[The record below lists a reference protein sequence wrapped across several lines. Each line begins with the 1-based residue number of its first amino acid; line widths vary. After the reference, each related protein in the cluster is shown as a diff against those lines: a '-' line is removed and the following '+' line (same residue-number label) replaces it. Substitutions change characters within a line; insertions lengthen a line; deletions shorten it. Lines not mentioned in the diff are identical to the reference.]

1 MLPQEYHEEACKLFC
16 IWLRRLE
23 ERDRRNGHSPTRATA
38 KGNENAN
45 PGHTDSVTN
54 PSSLS
59 SVSSRQ
65 LTGAEKK
72 RQR

>member
-23 ERDRRNGHSPTRATA
+23 ERDRRNGRRPILENA
-38 KGNENAN
+38 KGHEN
-45 PGHTDSVTN
+45 PDTGLTDRVTN
-54 PSSLS
+54 TPSLS
-59 SVSSRQ
+59 SVSPRQ
-65 LTGAEKK
+65 LTGAEEK